1 MSNRT
6 PLTEIGEMRISL
18 SDRSFFF
25 KPSFRAMNE
34 IGTPKEIVEVYA
46 KLNGIDYVSPL
57 QHVEYLPFGAQMQ
70 VMKTIS
76 KPVYGR
82 HVLSAAYIVMQ
93 SCCEDDISVL
103 IGGWKPTPRGVRYV
117 PGVMP
122 IGGTGHLPGGT
133 GGIIEIARSLME
145 HGIIGKSPLKVP
157 ERLEEQ
163 GKKTTNEFHASQYI
177 ISARTHFDMTRDE
190 AENLSMTEFQMM
202 IKNKYP
208 EPKGLTKEERA
219 AEYDQAKA
227 DRERMK
233 ALAERKAK
241 KARNT

>member
-46 KLNGIDYVSPL
+46 KLNGIDYVAPL

-93 SCCEDDISVL
+93 SCCEDDVSVL

-117 PGVMP
+117 PGIMP
-122 IGGTGHLPGGT
+122 VSD
-133 GGIIEIARSLME
+133 IIIIARNLIQ

-177 ISARTHFDMTRDE
+177 ISARTHFDMTREE

>member
-46 KLNGIDYVSPL
+46 KLNGIDYVAPL

-117 PGVMP
+117 PGIMP
-122 IGGTGHLPGGT
+122 VSD
-133 GGIIEIARSLME
+133 IIIIARNLMQ
-145 HGIIGKSPLKVP
+145 HGILGKSPLKVP

>member
-46 KLNGIDYVSPL
+46 KLNGIDYVAPL

-93 SCCEDDISVL
+93 SCCEDDVSVL

-117 PGVMP
+117 PGIMP
-122 IGGTGHLPGGT
+122 VSD
-133 GGIIEIARSLME
+133 IIIIARNLMQ

-202 IKNKYP
+202 VKNKYP

>member
-46 KLNGIDYVSPL
+46 RLNGIDYVAPL

-93 SCCEDDISVL
+93 SCCEDDVSVL

-117 PGVMP
+117 PGIMP
-122 IGGTGHLPGGT
+122 IGD
-133 GGIIEIARSLME
+133 IIIIARNLIQ
-145 HGIIGKSPLKVP
+145 HGITGKSPLKVP

-163 GKKTTNEFHASQYI
+163 SKKTTNEFHASQYI
-177 ISARTHFDMTRDE
+177 ISARTHFDMTREE

>member
-46 KLNGIDYVSPL
+46 KLNGIDYVAPL

-93 SCCEDDISVL
+93 SCCEDDVSVL

-117 PGVMP
+117 PGIMP
-122 IGGTGHLPGGT
+122 VSD
-133 GGIIEIARSLME
+133 IIIIARNLMQ

-208 EPKGLTKEERA
+208 APKGLTKEERA

>member
-46 KLNGIDYVSPL
+46 RLNGIDYVAPL

-117 PGVMP
+117 PGIMP
-122 IGGTGHLPGGT
+122 VSD
-133 GGIIEIARSLME
+133 IIIIARNLMQ

-219 AEYDQAKA
+219 AEYDQAKE

>member
-46 KLNGIDYVSPL
+46 KLNGIDYVAPL
-57 QHVEYLPFGAQMQ
+57 QHVDYLPFGAQMQ

-117 PGVMP
+117 PGIMP
-122 IGGTGHLPGGT
+122 VSD
-133 GGIIEIARSLME
+133 IIIIARNLME

-190 AENLSMTEFQMM
+190 AENLSMTELQMM

>member
-1 MSNRT
+1 MSNRM

-18 SDRSFFF
+18 SDGSFFF

-46 KLNGIDYVSPL
+46 KLNGIDYVAPL

-70 VMKTIS
+70 VMKAIS

-117 PGVMP
+117 PGIMP
-122 IGGTGHLPGGT
+122 VSD
-133 GGIIEIARSLME
+133 IIIIARNLMQ

>member
-34 IGTPKEIVEVYA
+34 IGTPKEIVEAYA
-46 KLNGIDYVSPL
+46 RLNGIDYVAPL

-117 PGVMP
+117 PGIMP
-122 IGGTGHLPGGT
+122 VSD
-133 GGIIEIARSLME
+133 IIIIARNLMQ

-177 ISARTHFDMTRDE
+177 ISARTHFDMSRDE

>member
-46 KLNGIDYVSPL
+46 KLNGLDYVAPL

-103 IGGWKPTPRGVRYV
+103 IGGWKPMPRGVRYV
-117 PGVMP
+117 PGIMP
-122 IGGTGHLPGGT
+122 VSDIV
-133 GGIIEIARSLME
+133 IIARNLMQ

>member
-46 KLNGIDYVSPL
+46 RLNGIDYVAPL

-70 VMKTIS
+70 VMRTVS

-93 SCCEDDISVL
+93 SCCEDDVSVL

-117 PGVMP
+117 PGIMP
-122 IGGTGHLPGGT
+122 VSD
-133 GGIIEIARSLME
+133 IIIIARNLMQ

-163 GKKTTNEFHASQYI
+163 SKKTTNEFHASQYI

>member
-25 KPSFRAMNE
+25 KPSFRAMNS

-46 KLNGIDYVSPL
+46 KLNGIDYVAPL

-82 HVLSAAYIVMQ
+82 HVLSAAYVVMQ

-117 PGVMP
+117 PGIMP
-122 IGGTGHLPGGT
+122 VSD
-133 GGIIEIARSLME
+133 IIIIARNLMQ

-202 IKNKYP
+202 VKNKYP

>member
-46 KLNGIDYVSPL
+46 RLNGIDYVAPL

-117 PGVMP
+117 PGMMP
-122 IGGTGHLPGGT
+122 VSD
-133 GGIIEIARSLME
+133 IIIIARNLMQ

-241 KARNT
+241 KRGIHNG

>member
-46 KLNGIDYVSPL
+46 RLNGIDYVAPL
-57 QHVEYLPFGAQMQ
+57 QHVECLPFGAQMQ

-117 PGVMP
+117 PGIMP
-122 IGGTGHLPGGT
+122 VSD
-133 GGIIEIARSLME
+133 IIIIARNLMQ

-241 KARNT
+241 KARNK

>member
-46 KLNGIDYVSPL
+46 KLNGIDYVAPL

-117 PGVMP
+117 PGTMP
-122 IGGTGHLPGGT
+122 VSD
-133 GGIIEIARSLME
+133 IIIIARNLMQ

-177 ISARTHFDMTRDE
+177 ISARTHFDMTRDD

>member
-46 KLNGIDYVSPL
+46 KLNGIDYVAPL
-57 QHVEYLPFGAQMQ
+57 QHVDYLPFGAQMQ

-93 SCCEDDISVL
+93 SCCEDDVSVL

-117 PGVMP
+117 PGIMP
-122 IGGTGHLPGGT
+122 VSD
-133 GGIIEIARSLME
+133 IIIIARNLMQ

-163 GKKTTNEFHASQYI
+163 GKKTTSEFHASQYI

>member
-46 KLNGIDYVSPL
+46 RLNGIDYVAPL

-93 SCCEDDISVL
+93 SCCEDDVSVL

-117 PGVMP
+117 PGIMP
-122 IGGTGHLPGGT
+122 VSD
-133 GGIIEIARSLME
+133 IIIIARNLMQ
-145 HGIIGKSPLKVP
+145 HGVIGKSPLKVP
-157 ERLEEQ
+157 ERMEEQ

-177 ISARTHFDMTRDE
+177 ISARTHFGMTRDE

>member
-46 KLNGIDYVSPL
+46 KLNGIDYVAPL

-70 VMKTIS
+70 VVKTIS
-76 KPVYGR
+76 KPAYGR

-117 PGVMP
+117 PGIMP
-122 IGGTGHLPGGT
+122 VSD
-133 GGIIEIARSLME
+133 IIIIARNLMQ

>member
-46 KLNGIDYVSPL
+46 RLNGIDYVAPL
-57 QHVEYLPFGAQMQ
+57 QHVECLPFGAQMQ

-93 SCCEDDISVL
+93 SCCEDDVSVL

-117 PGVMP
+117 PGIMP
-122 IGGTGHLPGGT
+122 VSD
-133 GGIIEIARSLME
+133 IIIIARNLMQ

>member
-46 KLNGIDYVSPL
+46 KLNGIDYVAPL
-57 QHVEYLPFGAQMQ
+57 QHVDYLPFGAQMQ

-117 PGVMP
+117 PGIMP
-122 IGGTGHLPGGT
+122 VSD
-133 GGIIEIARSLME
+133 IIIIARNLMQ

-177 ISARTHFDMTRDE
+177 ISARTHFDMTRDD

-241 KARNT
+241 KERNT

>member
-46 KLNGIDYVSPL
+46 RLNGIDYVAPL
-57 QHVEYLPFGAQMQ
+57 QHVEYLPFGAQVQ

-93 SCCEDDISVL
+93 SCCEDDVSVL

-117 PGVMP
+117 TGIMP
-122 IGGTGHLPGGT
+122 VSD
-133 GGIIEIARSLME
+133 IIIIARNLMQ

-202 IKNKYP
+202 VKNKYP

>member
-46 KLNGIDYVSPL
+46 RLNGIDYVAPL

-93 SCCEDDISVL
+93 SCCEDDVSVL

-117 PGVMP
+117 PGIMP
-122 IGGTGHLPGGT
+122 VSD
-133 GGIIEIARSLME
+133 IIIIARNLMQ

-177 ISARTHFDMTRDE
+177 ISARTHFEMTRDE

-219 AEYDQAKA
+219 AEYDKAKA

>member
-1 MSNRT
+1 MSNHT

-34 IGTPKEIVEVYA
+34 IGTPKEIVEIYA
-46 KLNGIDYVSPL
+46 RLNGIDYVAPL

-117 PGVMP
+117 PGIMP
-122 IGGTGHLPGGT
+122 VSD
-133 GGIIEIARSLME
+133 IIIIARNLMQ

-163 GKKTTNEFHASQYI
+163 GKKTTSEFHASQYI

>member
-46 KLNGIDYVSPL
+46 KLNGIDYIAPL

-117 PGVMP
+117 PGIMP
-122 IGGTGHLPGGT
+122 VSD
-133 GGIIEIARSLME
+133 IIIIARNLMQ

-157 ERLEEQ
+157 ERLEGQ

>member
-1 MSNRT
+1 MTNRT

-46 KLNGIDYVSPL
+46 RLNGIDYVAPL

-117 PGVMP
+117 PGIMP
-122 IGGTGHLPGGT
+122 VSD
-133 GGIIEIARSLME
+133 IIIIARNLMQ

>member
-46 KLNGIDYVSPL
+46 RLNGIDYVAPL

-93 SCCEDDISVL
+93 SCCEDDVSVL

-117 PGVMP
+117 PGIMP
-122 IGGTGHLPGGT
+122 VSD
-133 GGIIEIARSLME
+133 IIIIARNLMQ
-145 HGIIGKSPLKVP
+145 HGVIGKSPLKVP

-233 ALAERKAK
+233 ALVERKAK

>member
-46 KLNGIDYVSPL
+46 KLNGIDYVAPL

-117 PGVMP
+117 PGIMP
-122 IGGTGHLPGGT
+122 VSD
-133 GGIIEIARSLME
+133 IIIIARNLMQ

-163 GKKTTNEFHASQYI
+163 GKKTTNEFHTSQYI

>member
-46 KLNGIDYVSPL
+46 KLNGIDYVAPL
-57 QHVEYLPFGAQMQ
+57 QRVEYLPFGAQMQ

-93 SCCEDDISVL
+93 SCCEDDVSVL
-103 IGGWKPTPRGVRYV
+103 IGGWKPTPRGVRYA
-117 PGVMP
+117 PGIMP
-122 IGGTGHLPGGT
+122 VSD
-133 GGIIEIARSLME
+133 IIIIARNLMQ

-241 KARNT
+241 KARNK

>member
-46 KLNGIDYVSPL
+46 KLNGIDYVAPL
-57 QHVEYLPFGAQMQ
+57 QQVEYLPFGAQMQ

-122 IGGTGHLPGGT
+122 VSD
-133 GGIIEIARSLME
+133 IIIIARNLMQ

>member
-46 KLNGIDYVSPL
+46 RLNGIDYVAPL

-117 PGVMP
+117 PGIMP
-122 IGGTGHLPGGT
+122 VND
-133 GGIIEIARSLME
+133 IIIIARNLME

-163 GKKTTNEFHASQYI
+163 VKKTTNEFHASQYI

>member
-34 IGTPKEIVEVYA
+34 IGTPREIVEVYA
-46 KLNGIDYVSPL
+46 KLNGIDYVAPL

-117 PGVMP
+117 PGIMP
-122 IGGTGHLPGGT
+122 VSD
-133 GGIIEIARSLME
+133 IIIIARNLMQ

-233 ALAERKAK
+233 VLAERKAK

>member
-46 KLNGIDYVSPL
+46 KLNGIDYVAPL
-57 QHVEYLPFGAQMQ
+57 QHVEYLPFGEQMQ

-93 SCCEDDISVL
+93 SCCCLLYTSPSPRDQVL
-103 IGGWKPTPRGVRYV
+103 SR
-117 PGVMP
+117 MP
-122 IGGTGHLPGGT
+122 
-133 GGIIEIARSLME
+133 S
-145 HGIIGKSPLKVP
+145 
-157 ERLEEQ
+157 
-163 GKKTTNEFHASQYI
+163 
-177 ISARTHFDMTRDE
+177 SA
-190 AENLSMTEFQMM
+190 
-202 IKNKYP
+202 
-208 EPKGLTKEERA
+208 
-219 AEYDQAKA
+219 
-227 DRERMK
+227 
-233 ALAERKAK
+233 
-241 KARNT
+241 

>member
-46 KLNGIDYVSPL
+46 RLNGIDYIAPL

-117 PGVMP
+117 PGIMP
-122 IGGTGHLPGGT
+122 VSD
-133 GGIIEIARSLME
+133 IIIIARNLMQ

-177 ISARTHFDMTRDE
+177 ISARTNFDMTRDE

>member
-46 KLNGIDYVSPL
+46 KLNGIDYVAPL

-117 PGVMP
+117 PGIVP
-122 IGGTGHLPGGT
+122 VSD
-133 GGIIEIARSLME
+133 IIIIARNLMQ

>member
-46 KLNGIDYVSPL
+46 KLNGIDYVAPL
-57 QHVEYLPFGAQMQ
+57 QYIEYLPFGAQMQ

-93 SCCEDDISVL
+93 SCCEDDASVL

-117 PGVMP
+117 PGIMP
-122 IGGTGHLPGGT
+122 VSD
-133 GGIIEIARSLME
+133 IIIIARNLMQ